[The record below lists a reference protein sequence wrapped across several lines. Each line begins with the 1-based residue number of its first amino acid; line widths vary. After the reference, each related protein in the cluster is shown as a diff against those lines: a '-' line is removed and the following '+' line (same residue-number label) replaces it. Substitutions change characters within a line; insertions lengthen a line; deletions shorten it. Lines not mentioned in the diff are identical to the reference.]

1 METNTLILIIASIA
15 GVVVVAI
22 SMIFGM
28 GKVMGTLERLFT
40 MAQSNPLITSNLDKQ
55 FNRLDPSTQRNLQ
68 TLVNVLDP
76 FVQFTNSDLDDRM
89 IIWLKTIT
97 DGKENG

>member
-1 METNTLILIIASIA
+1 METNTLILIIASISA
-15 GVVVVAI
+15 VVAVALGV
-22 SMIFGM
+22 IFGM

-40 MAQSNPLITSNLDKQ
+40 MAQSNPQITSNLDKQ

-76 FVQFTNSDLDDRM
+76 LTQFTNSDLDDRM
-89 IIWLKTIT
+89 IIWLKGIT
-97 DGKENG
+97 DGKIN